1 MKKKLFPKKS
11 KGQEIDF
18 VITELKK
25 QIRDLRIDSK
35 NLSKKAEIARH
46 NAGVALKRGERERAR
61 SYLAQYKKYQQDI
74 DSNNRTITN
83 FEYFIRVINLG
94 VKMQQRQKV
103 TSLAKKIL
111 ETLATQ
117 APPDVVA
124 ANIEEAREYGM
135 MIEEAMEST
144 GADIELDHGI
154 EVTDEELDKLET
166 EILLETGGALPSAP
180 PSEDQYITE
189 SDVEFEDIQEKTAD
203 EVKDEIKKLREEL
216 NLDE

>member
-1 MKKKLFPKKS
+1 MKKKLFPKKG

-166 EILLETGGALPSAP
+166 EILLETGGAMPSAP

-189 SDVEFEDIQEKTAD
+189 TEVEFEDIQEKSAD
-203 EVKDEIKKLREEL
+203 EVKAEIKKLREEL